1 MSTPYSK
8 IKKRYLRKITDY
20 KLSFFTDA
28 QKDEIILELLDSACG
43 EFERLCKHDLNNRD
57 DNVEE
62 FIEDLTSNEITILS
76 ELMVNEWLKPF
87 ANSEDLLVK
96 HMTTRDYAEYANSNQ
111 MNSVSSIA
119 TKSEIKCDKLLKNYS
134 YNFGEMDKVGANNG

>member
-57 DNVEE
+57 ENVEE
-62 FIEDLTSNEITILS
+62 FTEDLTSNEITILS